1 MNDLI
6 YVYCISEAPPKI
18 VPQLESSGMECLTI
32 GGFFINIKNV
42 PESEF
47 SEANLKRN
55 LSDIQWLEIQVRD
68 HISVI
73 NTIMEYGS
81 VIPFKFGTIYNTKAS
96 LEKFISDY
104 SESLTENIQQISGK
118 EEWAVKIYCDRKLL
132 SKKIDELS
140 EQAASLQKQISESSP
155 GKAFL
160 LNKKKIDLI
169 ENEMDRL
176 CNKFGQEY
184 YEEIKIHCEST
195 SLNNLLPKEYTG
207 REDTMIL
214 NASFLVMASNVND
227 FKILIDQM
235 IDRAG
240 NSGFFIEISGPW
252 PPFSFISIKERSN
265 DK

>member
-1 MNDLI
+1 MTDLI

-18 VPQLESSGMECLTI
+18 VPQLESSGLECLTI

-42 PESEF
+42 SESNF
-47 SEANLKRN
+47 SEANLKKN

-73 NTIMEYGS
+73 NSIMEYS
-81 VIPFKFGTIYNTKAS
+81 AVIPFKFGTIYNTKAS
-96 LEKFISDY
+96 LEKFIADY
-104 SESLTENIQQISGK
+104 SDSLIENFQQISGM

-140 EQAASLQKQISESSP
+140 VEAASLQKQISESSP

-176 CNKFGQEY
+176 CNQFGQEY
-184 YEEIKIHCEST
+184 YEEIKKLSESN
-195 SLNNLLPKEYTG
+195 SLNNLLPKEFTG
-207 REDTMIL
+207 REDSMII
-214 NASFLVMASNVND
+214 NASFLVKASNVID
-227 FKILIDQM
+227 FKNHINSM
-235 IDRAG
+235 SDRVG
-240 NSGFFIEISGPW
+240 ESGFFIEVSGPW

-265 DK
+265 E